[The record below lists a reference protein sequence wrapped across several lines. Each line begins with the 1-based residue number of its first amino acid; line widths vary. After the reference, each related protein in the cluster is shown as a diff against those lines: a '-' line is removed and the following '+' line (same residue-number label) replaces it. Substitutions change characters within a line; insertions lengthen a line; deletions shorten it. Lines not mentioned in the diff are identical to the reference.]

1 LLGGAV
7 AIGLSF
13 AAYLLINRY
22 LLQASF
28 FTNEQAAAIV
38 AFGALIGLFGSATS
52 VGRHLKRV

>member
-1 LLGGAV
+1 V